1 MLLPFADTPRGRR
14 EYLTDP
20 NARYRTGSW
29 PPVMELLQ
37 VVLLDNPPPLC
48 HVCWE
53 WHPSTEDQYRHVEW
67 PSSAQER
74 EARQAWFNRSIFD
87 LFDDL
92 CEFGATAKQ
101 NAKPRFKLLYAR
113 LPPDPDTLDG
123 VWKHYTPRLYRPDQ
137 PFHDTNPWFTMTE
150 LQDKIGARSGT
161 DLATFLKPLF
171 KHRAAQS
178 VRSTGCAGPAST
190 TAQSAEASDPQ
201 ANGNLDQ
208 ANEQVKNTQTAL
220 DLATKQVNELETGRV
235 TIKAELDR
243 AISRVRELEDG
254 QVTVKADLDRATS
267 RVRELE
273 EGQVTIKAD
282 LDRATQQVNELKA
295 GRATIQASLDQAT
308 SRVREL
314 EDVRSNNLDERVKE
328 LETSQEKVQMDLD
341 HASKRVKEL
350 EEQNRLLQDEKKA
363 AADTIGSMQSAQTGL
378 DAILKK
384 FRWPSDDPP
393 ALEQKILRFLSER
406 QQAQTSATALHKQVE
421 QLEKELQDQKDKLR
435 ACRAE
440 SSRLKTELANPPQ
453 PVPANIPQPVPANIS
468 QPVPAD
474 APQPI
479 PADVPQPVPAF
490 APPVTADLDDDLSPD
505 KVDYAMR
512 RIANTVSNSLP
523 DFKTGYMQA
532 IDACTQKPVNFRKI
546 ERFIYDTARF
556 KEYDQDHEVQSL
568 MGQFSRKV
576 TIREI
581 DDGQESKEAQNNRAD
596 ADESDE
602 EEDSDEEESEEEDS
616 DEEDRVMTVFR

>member
-37 VVLLDNPPPLC
+37 VVLLDIPPPLC
-48 HVCWE
+48 RVCWE
-53 WHPSTEDQYRHVEW
+53 WHPLNEDQYRHVEW

-74 EARQAWFNRSIFD
+74 EARREWFNRSIFD

-235 TIKAELDR
+235 TIKA
-243 AISRVRELEDG
+243 
-254 QVTVKADLDRATS
+254 
-267 RVRELE
+267 
-273 EGQVTIKAD
+273 D

-308 SRVREL
+308 SRV
-314 EDVRSNNLDERVKE
+314 KE
-328 LETSQEKVQMDLD
+328 LKTGQEKVQMDLD
-341 HASKRVKEL
+341 RASKRVKEL

-468 QPVPAD
+468 QPVPAGV
-474 APQPI
+474 I
-479 PADVPQPVPAF
+479 GG
-490 APPVTADLDDDLSPD
+490 LDPG
-505 KVDYAMR
+505 V
-512 RIANTVSNSLP
+512 
-523 DFKTGYMQA
+523 
-532 IDACTQKPVNFRKI
+532 
-546 ERFIYDTARF
+546 
-556 KEYDQDHEVQSL
+556 
-568 MGQFSRKV
+568 
-576 TIREI
+576 
-581 DDGQESKEAQNNRAD
+581 
-596 ADESDE
+596 
-602 EEDSDEEESEEEDS
+602 
-616 DEEDRVMTVFR
+616 